1 MNDMEAE
8 GQTKDLVL
16 EYELDAP
23 PEKVW
28 RAISIPAFRE
38 KWLPKGELADT
49 EPVSSA
55 PGEEICYIMRDD
67 EPPFL
72 ESVVTFQVEP
82 GADGGTRLRIIHG
95 LVIAQRAQPAPAAE
109 TTSSADRPGMTSFEG
124 WAVKIASTVVPEMMS
139 CTEARRL

>member
-55 PGEEICYIMRDD
+55 PGEEISYTMRDD

-72 ESVVTFQVEP
+72 ESVMTFQVTP
-82 GADGGTRLRIIHG
+82 NTVGGTRLKIIHG
-95 LVIAQRAQPAPAAE
+95 LADARLERHLPRAANNNWTCLMLAA
-109 TTSSADRPGMTSFEG
+109 
-124 WAVKIASTVVPEMMS
+124 
-139 CTEARRL
+139 